1 MWTLGTSN
9 RKVEKALS
17 NLGVEKIS
25 RSRVSRLVKSLDEE
39 IDDLR
44 HNSLSFDTW
53 PYLWLDATYIPI
65 REAGHTTKRATV
77 IAIATNTEAKRK
89 IIGLECID
97 TESYLSWK
105 DFLISL
111 KERGLSGVRLVISD
125 AHAGLVR
132 AIGEVFSGAS
142 SQRCLCHLRETSF

>member
-1 MWTLGTSN
+1 M
-9 RKVEKALS
+9 
-17 NLGVEKIS
+17 
-25 RSRVSRLVKSLDEE
+25 
-39 IDDLR
+39 
-44 HNSLSFDTW
+44 SFDRW

-65 REAGHTTKRATV
+65 REAGHTTRRAVV
-77 IAIATNTEAKRK
+77 IAVAVTTEAKRQ

-111 KERGLSGVRLVISD
+111 RERGLSGVRLVISD

-132 AIGEVFSGAS
+132 AIGEVLTGAAW
-142 SQRCLCHLRETSF
+142 QNCLCHLERNVFDRCRTKA